1 MATITPAASSAPT
14 TKPAAAASAATAAGS
29 TSGAGATGGR
39 QEIAGNFQQF
49 LLLLTT
55 QLKNQSP
62 LDPLD
67 TNQFTQQLVQ
77 FASVE
82 QQLKTNETL
91 TTLVAGA
98 KASTA
103 SAAAGLVGQAVTL
116 EGASTA
122 FANGG
127 AKWTLN
133 PAKAAA
139 SATLTIR
146 DASGA
151 AVATQTKALPTGS
164 QVFTWDGRLASGG
177 QAGSGTYS
185 LSVSARDAA
194 GQPVDVSTDVSG
206 TVTSVDMT
214 GDTPILVVGAA
225 RVPLSGLKAIGN

>member
-1 MATITPAASSAPT
+1 MATIGSAT
-14 TKPAAAASAATAAGS
+14 SAASASASAPSAA
-29 TSGAGATGGR
+29 GGR

-91 TTLVAGA
+91 SLLVSGA

-103 SAAAGLVGQAVTL
+103 SAAAGLVGKTVTL
-116 EGASTA
+116 DGATA
-122 FANGG
+122 ALTGG
-127 AKWTLN
+127 KGQWTLN

-139 SATLTIR
+139 SATVTIR
-146 DASGA
+146 DAA
-151 AVATQTKALPTGS
+151 KAVAATQTKALAAGAQP
-164 QVFTWDGRLASGG
+164 FTWDGRLASGG
-177 QAGSGTYS
+177 QAGPGAYTI
-185 LSVSARDAA
+185 SVSARDAA
-194 GQPVDVSTDVSG
+194 GQPVEVATDVTG
-206 TVTSVDMT
+206 PVTSVDMS
-214 GDTPILVVGAA
+214 GDAPVLSVGSA
-225 RVPLSGLKAIGN
+225 RVPLSSLKSIGG

>member
-1 MATITPAASSAPT
+1 MATIS
-14 TKPAAAASAATAAGS
+14 AAASAASSTSAASAAAG
-29 TSGAGATGGR
+29 TTAGGGR

-91 TTLVAGA
+91 STLVAGA

-116 EGASTA
+116 DGSSTA
-122 FANGG
+122 LSGG
-127 AKWTLN
+127 TAKWTLS

-139 SATLTIR
+139 SATLTIK
-146 DASGA
+146 DSVGTT
-151 AVATQTKALPTGS
+151 VATQTKALPAGS
-164 QVFTWDGRLASGG
+164 QTFTWDGRLASGG
-177 QAGSGTYS
+177 QAGAGTYK
-185 LSVSARDAA
+185 LAVQARDAA
-194 GQPVDVSTDVSG
+194 GQPVEVSTDVAG
-206 TVTSVDMT
+206 TVSSVDMT
-214 GDTPILVVGAA
+214 GDAPILVVGSA
-225 RVPLSGLKAIGN
+225 RVPLSGLKGIGN